1 MATRILTQ
9 QRLHE
14 LLKYDPETGVFTWNV
29 TRSTIKAGSHAGTY
43 DRRGYLRISIDSVV
57 YAAHRL
63 AWLYTHG
70 VWPSG
75 VIDHINRN
83 TSDNR
88 LCNLRDTNQYVNTQ
102 NACTRKDSPVGLR
115 GVTRH
120 PHSKKW
126 RARIQAG
133 GKPVELGSF
142 NTIEAAAAAYAAAAS
157 VLHAKA
163 DMSRYAP
170 I

>member
-1 MATRILTQ
+1 MMATRILTQ

-29 TRSTIKAGSHAGTY
+29 TRSIAKPGGRAGY
-43 DRRGYLRISIDSVV
+43 FDKRGYVRISIDKKV
-57 YAAHRL
+57 YGGHRL

-83 TSDNR
+83 TGDNR
-88 LCNLRDTNQYVNTQ
+88 LCNLRDTDQYINTQ
-102 NACTRKDSPVGLR
+102 NSCTRKDSPVGIR

-120 PHSKKW
+120 PHSNKW
-126 RARIQAG
+126 RARIQAH
-133 GKPVELGSF
+133 KKSVYLGSF
-142 NTIEAAAAAYAAAAS
+142 DTVEAAAAAYAAAAS
-157 VLHAKA
+157 AMHVRSA
-163 DMSRYAP
+163 
-170 I
+170 